1 MKFKLVIG
9 SHSDIENTYQAGDVV
24 ESEIDLVAVF
34 GEKFQ
39 SVSDEVEVR
48 FPSEEAQ
55 EEPVEKEVQ
64 EEPVEKEVQEEPV
77 GEDVTNQFD
86 VSNFEDGLKVFKR
99 KRKYFVCIDG
109 EEINQ
114 EGLSKKNVLPFVSDY
129 FG

>member
-1 MKFKLVIG
+1 MKFKILFG
-9 SHSDIENTYQAGDVV
+9 SHSDTTKTYQAGDVI
-24 ESEIDLVAVF
+24 ESEVDLVAVF

-39 SVSDEVEVR
+39 SVSDEVQVR
-48 FPSEEAQ
+48 FPSEEPQ
-55 EEPVEKEVQ
+55 EEPVQ
-64 EEPVEKEVQEEPV
+64 EETKEEPV

>member
-64 EEPVEKEVQEEPV
+64 EEHV
-77 GEDVTNQFD
+77 GEDVTDQFD
-86 VSNFEDGLKVFKR
+86 DSKFEDGLKVFKR

-114 EGLSKKNVLPFVSDY
+114 EGRSKKNVLPFVSDY